1 MIESQHKKIKQRNK
15 FIKIIALINSKGENT
30 QKRLTDITNYFF
42 QTLIYFFSF
51 IAHTKVAKIVLSG
64 EQLQVKPFAPS

>member
-42 QTLIYFFSF
+42 
-51 IAHTKVAKIVLSG
+51 
-64 EQLQVKPFAPS
+64 

>member
-30 QKRLTDITNYFF
+30 QKRLTDITNSFF
-42 QTLIYFFSF
+42 QLPIHLFS
-51 IAHTKVAKIVLSG
+51 IITHTEVAKLVLSG
-64 EQLQVKPFAPS
+64 ELTISSPLA